1 MRAQRARR
9 LVVEGA
15 SRQRRLSDSSP
26 WWRLIIDSMR
36 GVEKIVRDVRVVG
49 VGDLVRIM
57 GWMGMDGRTF
67 VATADDIA

>member
-1 MRAQRARR
+1 
-9 LVVEGA
+9 
-15 SRQRRLSDSSP
+15 
-26 WWRLIIDSMR
+26 MR